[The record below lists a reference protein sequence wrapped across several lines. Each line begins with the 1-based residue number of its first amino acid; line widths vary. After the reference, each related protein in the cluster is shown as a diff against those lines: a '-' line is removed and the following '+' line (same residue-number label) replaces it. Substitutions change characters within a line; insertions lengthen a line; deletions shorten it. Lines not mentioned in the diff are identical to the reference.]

1 MLDQEVHFL
10 LLRAYHHSHKYIT
23 KRTQELGLCPGQ
35 PKILEYLLEHDG
47 CIAREICE
55 GCVLDKSTM
64 TSLLTRM
71 ERQGLIV
78 KEKNQRDKRAAHIRL
93 TERGRTMA
101 DAVKVI
107 FRAADA
113 QTLQGI
119 PEGEQQAL
127 TRLLQ
132 TVISNLEEEAE

>member
-10 LLRAYHHSHKYIT
+10 LLRAHHYSHKYIT
-23 KRTQELGLCPGQ
+23 KRTQELGLYPGQ

-55 GCVLDKSTM
+55 SCVLDKSTM
-64 TSLLTRM
+64 TSLLSRM
-71 ERQGLIV
+71 ESQGLIV
-78 KEKNQRDKRAAHIRL
+78 REESCQDKRAVHICL
-93 TERGRTMA
+93 TEQGRAMA

-119 PEGEQQAL
+119 PETERKML

-132 TVISNLEEEAE
+132 TAILNLEEETE